1 MSKTRKKTF
10 VVPKFYRDL
19 GKEAV
24 ESYLRR
30 KARKETTGHFGR
42 TLGKYKYVF
51 WNTGYDEAGN
61 DYPMQPRIDALIRKL
76 QYFAAKHGVTDFPV
90 SLSLSILSIHK
101 PWKPGRGLTCSM

>member
-1 MSKTRKKTF
+1 MSKTRKKT
-10 VVPKFYRDL
+10 VAVPKFYRDL

-30 KARKETTGHFGR
+30 KARKEPTGHFGR

-61 DYPMQPRIDALIRKL
+61 GYPMQPRIDALIRKM

-90 SLSLSILSIHK
+90 LLSLSMLSINK

>member
-30 KARKETTGHFGR
+30 KARKEPTGHFGR

-61 DYPMQPRIDALIRKL
+61 DYPMQPRIDALIRKM

-90 SLSLSILSIHK
+90 SLSLSMLSINK

>member
-1 MSKTRKKTF
+1 M
-10 VVPKFYRDL
+10 PKFYRDL
-19 GKEAV
+19 GKESV

-30 KARKETTGHFGR
+30 KARKEPTGHFGR

-61 DYPMQPRIDALIRKL
+61 DYPMQPRIDALIRKM
-76 QYFAAKHGVTDFPV
+76 QYFAAKHGVTDVPV
-90 SLSLSILSIHK
+90 SLSLSMLSINK

>member
-30 KARKETTGHFGR
+30 KARKEPTGHFGR

-51 WNTGYDEAGN
+51 WNTGYDDAGN
-61 DYPMQPRIDALIRKL
+61 DFPMQPRIDALIRKM
-76 QYFAAKHGVTDFPV
+76 QHVAAEHGVTDFPV
-90 SLSLSILSIHK
+90 SRSLSIMSINK
-101 PWKPGRGLTCSM
+101 PWKPRRD

>member
-30 KARKETTGHFGR
+30 KARKEPTGHFGR
-42 TLGKYKYVF
+42 TLWKYKYVF

-61 DYPMQPRIDALIRKL
+61 DYPMQPRIDALIRKM

-90 SLSLSILSIHK
+90 SLSLSMLSINK
-101 PWKPGRGLTCSM
+101 PWKPGRGLTCST